1 MISVDYFY
9 VQECMDSLELEN
21 EGNCRIGLWNDD
33 NQHWYM
39 GIITSCGWSTIFKMG
54 PYDANG
60 NPDKFSFTFN
70 RFYTEYN
77 QSKLYKT
84 IKEYINDGKKC
95 ITQAMTVSDVE
106 FMEAMSKIKL
116 LEVPNVNE

>member
-60 NPDKFSFTFN
+60 NPIGGITKSNDAAQKAPN
-70 RFYTEYN
+70 
-77 QSKLYKT
+77 SKEAT
-84 IKEYINDGKKC
+84 P
-95 ITQAMTVSDVE
+95 ASTVKV
-106 FMEAMSKIKL
+106 FIHL
-116 LEVPNVNE
+116 